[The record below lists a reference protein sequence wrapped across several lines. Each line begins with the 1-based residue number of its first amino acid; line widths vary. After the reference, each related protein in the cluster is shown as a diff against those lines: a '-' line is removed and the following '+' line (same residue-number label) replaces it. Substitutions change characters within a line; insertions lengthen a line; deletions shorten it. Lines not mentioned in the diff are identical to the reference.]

1 MISLILF
8 PIRVTQPTPKKLKR
22 KENMVKPEPVKD
34 CTEKLEQGAK
44 DYSSDEDIPLSLRR
58 KIKKEQ

>member
-1 MISLILF
+1 
-8 PIRVTQPTPKKLKR
+8 
-22 KENMVKPEPVKD
+22 MVKPEPVKD